1 MAELPNPTPAL
12 ARKIWESMAKPST
25 RRVATRLRQA
35 GFSISHM
42 RVARWRNRG
51 WRPASRED
59 HPLEVARAAL
69 NDAVPLLTSDPT
81 TTAEVFVEQKAAER
95 RSLEQLSDTE
105 LLRTAAREVAV
116 ALIMIS
122 RAVQRRADALI
133 PSKAGELAVLVR
145 SLAASL
151 KALAT
156 GFVQVLKM
164 QPPPPV
170 VGESPRASSAT
181 ETDPLE
187 AAWKAWDNRKRQ

>member
-1 MAELPNPTPAL
+1 METRMGELPNPTPAL

-81 TTAEVFVEQKAAER
+81 TTAEVFVEQNAAPP
-95 RSLEQLSDTE
+95 TE
-105 LLRTAAREVAV
+105 SRLM
-116 ALIMIS
+116 LII
-122 RAVQRRADALI
+122 A
-133 PSKAGELAVLVR
+133 
-145 SLAASL
+145 LAADDRNILTSVSM
-151 KALAT
+151 ALEPE
-156 GFVQVLKM
+156 GY
-164 QPPPPV
+164 
-170 VGESPRASSAT
+170 
-181 ETDPLE
+181 
-187 AAWKAWDNRKRQ
+187 